1 MSGNVLIAVDTA
13 GRCLELAYML
23 DSLWN
28 ASKSHQLSAY
38 NLAMVN
44 SVSTHVIELAKS
56 QNEWMSDKIMKSFQ
70 VGAICGC
77 CFD

>member
-1 MSGNVLIAVDTA
+1 MVLTGNVLIAVDTA

-23 DSLWN
+23 DSLW
-28 ASKSHQLSAY
+28 KSPRSELAAY
-38 NLAMVN
+38 NLALVN

-70 VGAICGC
+70 VQDAALNY
-77 CFD
+77 